1 LDAGMGQLKIF
12 CGNANRPLTEEI
24 ARHLDLD
31 VGDATVSTFK
41 DGEIHVRIHENIRGC
56 DVFIIQ
62 PTCNP
67 VNQHLMELLILIDA
81 ARRASVARITAVVPY
96 YGYARQERKTAGR
109 EPISA
114 KLVANLITTAGADRV
129 LSIDLHAPAIEGFF
143 DIPVDHLRAGPIL
156 ARYFRQHCDPPFV
169 VAAPD
174 EGAVEHAIKFQRRL
188 GPDAGLAILVKHRPE
203 PDQAEVVG
211 MVGESQVQDCTVIL
225 IDDLIST
232 GGTLIEAAD
241 HLLDVG
247 AAAVYAGAT
256 HPVFAGNAAERLK
269 DSRLKHIVVTNT
281 IPVKKID
288 NNEKIT
294 VLSVAPLLAEAIS
307 RIHNDE
313 SVSSLFD

>member
-1 LDAGMGQLKIF
+1 MEQLKIF
-12 CGNANRPLTEEI
+12 CGNANRSLTEEI
-24 ARHLDLD
+24 TRHLDLD
-31 VGDATVSTFK
+31 VGDATVETFK
-41 DGEIHVRIHENIRGC
+41 DGEIRARIRENIRGC

-81 ARRASVARITAVVPY
+81 ARRASVARITAVIPY

-114 KLVANLITTAGADRV
+114 KLVANLITIAGADRV
-129 LSIDLHAPAIEGFF
+129 LTLDLHAPAIEGFF

-156 ARYFRQHCDPPFV
+156 ARHFRQYCDPPFV

-174 EGAVEHAIKFQRRL
+174 EGAVERAIKFQRRL
-188 GPDAGLAILVKHRPE
+188 GPDVDLAVLVKQRPE
-203 PDQAEVVG
+203 PDRAKIEG
-211 MVGESQVQDCTVIL
+211 MVGEDKVPGCTVIL

-232 GGTLIEAAD
+232 GGTLVEAAD
-241 HLLDVG
+241 YLLDVG
-247 AAAVYAGAT
+247 ASAVYAGVT
-256 HPVFAGNAAERLK
+256 HPVFAGDAAERLK

-281 IPVKKID
+281 IPVKKTD
-288 NNEKIT
+288 DNEKIT

-307 RIHNDE
+307 RIYNNE